1 MNMAEHISPSL
12 ICTDLCN
19 IERDV
24 TALKAGGIR
33 MLHVDIVDG
42 YFSPSMPM
50 GLDVVRK
57 VRGVTDMLFDA
68 HIMAADNTYFLEELV
83 DIGVWQ
89 LCFQAETEK
98 HICRRLSFLKN
109 KGVRAG
115 VALTPAT
122 PLDCLE
128 YALELC
134 DFVLLMRIN
143 PGFAGFGGEAEYP
156 FMNRKIRA
164 LKAMID
170 ARNLDVKIELD
181 GRVRTEDIG
190 ALHALGADIF
200 VAGTGCLFKSGNPLA
215 RNIEILA
222 QELAA
227 QPSR

>member
-1 MNMAEHISPSL
+1 MKLADHISPSL

-24 TALKAGGIR
+24 KTLQAGGIG

-57 VRGVTDMLFDA
+57 VRGVTDMLFDS
-68 HIMAADNTYFLEELV
+68 HIMAVDNTYFLEELV

-89 LCFQAETEK
+89 LCFQAETER
-98 HICRRLSFLKN
+98 HICRRLTFLKN

-122 PLDCLE
+122 PLNVLE

-143 PGFAGFGGEAEYP
+143 PGFAGFGGESDYP
-156 FMNRKIRA
+156 FMNRKIRD
-164 LKAMID
+164 LKDMINT
-170 ARNLDVKIELD
+170 RGLDCKIELD

-190 ALHALGADIF
+190 ALRRLGADIF
-200 VAGTGCLFKSGNPLA
+200 VAGTACLFKKGRSLEENIAVLA
-215 RNIEILA
+215 D
-222 QELAA
+222 ELRDA
-227 QPSR
+227 